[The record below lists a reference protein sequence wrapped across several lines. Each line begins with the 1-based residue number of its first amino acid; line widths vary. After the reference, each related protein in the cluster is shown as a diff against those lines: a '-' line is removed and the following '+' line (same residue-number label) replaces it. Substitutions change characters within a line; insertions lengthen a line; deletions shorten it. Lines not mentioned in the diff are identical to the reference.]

1 MKSPSCQ
8 ASAFRVRHGLGDAP
22 IRDMFQVVEDF
33 HGAFVLSRKVPASQD
48 AFTVHDKD
56 SRITIIAVGTTDKYE
71 RKRFSVAHELGHSKF
86 GRMSADVHSLPDF
99 KRSADEKWADD
110 FARHLLL
117 PVSAVDKYLTDVGR
131 TKDNLTL
138 ESVSDLV
145 RVFGV
150 SPQVAMIQLRDSRWI
165 SASSFEEWSHRL
177 PSLTSRNLAMQF
189 GWESERAGLVL
200 FSLAPRRPTRVVKA
214 ATAAYQQGEI
224 SLEALAQVWGV
235 QDVTAFQ
242 STLEDS
248 DIRPSTTATESSS
261 EREPEDLSDLYRA
274 SP

>member
-1 MKSPSCQ
+1 MKSPGHH

-33 HGAFVLSRKVPASQD
+33 HGAFVLSRKFPTSQD

-56 SRITIIAVGTTDKYE
+56 SGTTIIAVGTSDNYE
-71 RKRFSVAHELGHSKF
+71 RQRFSVAHELGHLESR
-86 GRMSADVHSLPDF
+86 RMSADVHSLPDF
-99 KRSADEKWADD
+99 LSSPDETWAND

-117 PVSAVDKYLTDVGR
+117 PMGAVENYLTDAGR
-131 TKDNLTL
+131 TRLSLTI

-150 SPQVAMIQLRDSRWI
+150 SPHVAMIQLRDAHWI
-165 SASSFEEWSHRL
+165 SQKNLNSWARTS
-177 PSLTSRNLAMQF
+177 PAVTSRSLAMKF
-189 GWESERAGLVL
+189 GWESERAGLVRA
-200 FSLAPRRPTRVVKA
+200 SETPRRPTRVVKA